1 MMDLKNV
8 PKQKSFYMNAQ
19 LYTYTLSVNQFF
31 IIAIFARQ
39 NDTKDGIIL
48 PDPDEPSLNI
58 LIRLIQSVNRDNI

>member
-1 MMDLKNV
+1 
-8 PKQKSFYMNAQ
+8 MNAQ

-48 PDPDEPSLNI
+48 PDPDEPSLNV